1 MHSKEHM
8 TRNLLYPYLADGYMG
23 GREAGAG
30 CTDKCGH
37 ARLSRP
43 RGREKGS
50 MYVGS
55 TYYYVLPAARRIQR
69 SNHCRST

>member
-1 MHSKEHM
+1 M

-55 TYYYVLPAARRIQR
+55 TYYVLCTPRGAAHTAQQSLQKYIRGA
-69 SNHCRST
+69 